1 MKIKVN
7 IPDSLDEITL
17 GQYQKWLTMEGDDEF
32 RTLKLIEIMCGITLK
47 EVSMLKVS
55 AISEIA
61 NHLAAIISDNQ
72 PFQNRVKLDGKEFG
86 FIPNLEDISLGEYTD
101 IEDNM
106 GDWQNMH
113 KVMAVMYRP
122 IVGKFKHLYNVEEYG
137 GTSKY
142 SDKMKELPLSVAFG
156 AVNFIYRL
164 GTELCKAT
172 LVSMER
178 EMRKEATSLRWVD
191 FLNGGDGITSS
202 THLPKEMLQG
212 LKKLANL
219 TSPLLSPTPHT
230 KKKRLMSS
238 VSN

>member
-7 IPDSLDEITL
+7 IPDSLEDITL
-17 GQYQKWLTMEGDDEF
+17 GQYQKWLSMEGDEEF

-47 EVSMLKVS
+47 EVSMLKMS
-55 AISEIA
+55 AIAEIA
-61 NHLAAIISDNQ
+61 NHLASIISENQ
-72 PFQNRVKLDGKEFG
+72 NFQNRIKLDGVEFG

-122 IVGKFKHLYNVEEYG
+122 IEGKFKHLYNIEEYG

-142 SDKMKELPLSVAFG
+142 SDKMKGLPLSVAFG
-156 AVNFIYRL
+156 AINFIYRL

-172 LVSMER
+172 LASMER
-178 EMRKEATSLRWVD
+178 EMRTEATSPRWGD
-191 FLNGGDGITSS
+191 FLNGGGGTTSS
-202 THLPKEMLQG
+202 THLPTEMLQG
-212 LKKLANL
+212 LKKLASL
-219 TSPLLSPTPHT
+219 TSPLLSPTHHT
-230 KKKRLMSS
+230 KKKKQILNA
-238 VSN
+238 SN